1 MSEHIKTYQQGHDGG
16 IYLQCDPSLL
26 HIIQTQVIPSFKKQ
40 HPDIQLNVSTNS
52 REQIQESLLNASAD
66 YGVYFSCEE
75 EHPILDSRIL
85 DEDELVYCSK
95 HDLLSDPLE
104 HTKIMTVPKG
114 NPLYAEQKRLFQ
126 QLYLTFPATSCEA
139 APSILFFAGKNGIG
153 NTILPSKTMA
163 NNPDDR
169 HFLTPAPGIFSHHGP
184 SSHPHHAS
192 GDQGFRNSAL

>member
-1 MSEHIKTYQQGHDGG
+1 MTVVSICNVTPVCYT
-16 IYLQCDPSLL
+16 
-26 HIIQTQVIPSFKKQ
+26 IIQTQVIPSFKKQ

-139 APSILFFAGKNGIG
+139 APSISFFLEKMELETPYCLLKQWQITRMTAI
-153 NTILPSKTMA
+153 
-163 NNPDDR
+163 
-169 HFLTPAPGIFSHHGP
+169 FLHRPRDIFSSWP
-184 SSHPHHAS
+184 IIHPHHAS

>member
-26 HIIQTQVIPSFKKQ
+26 HIIQTQVIPSIKKQ

-75 EHPILDSRIL
+75 EHPLLDNRIL

-114 NPLYAEQKRLFQ
+114 NPLIAFLPAHIDAQHHLHTPGTGTGLYPLFPG
-126 QLYLTFPATSCEA
+126 LCLGFPE
-139 APSILFFAGKNGIG
+139 PDILIGIV
-153 NTILPSKTMA
+153 
-163 NNPDDR
+163 
-169 HFLTPAPGIFSHHGP
+169 
-184 SSHPHHAS
+184 
-192 GDQGFRNSAL
+192 